1 MPVERFNLEEGQTN
15 ILSNEHWLRYEAVA
29 PLVKDKIVLDIA
41 CGSGYGTDYLAGRG
55 AKEIIGADINEASIR
70 RNQAYYHKTNLRFQT
85 ADALKLPFE
94 NNKFDLIISLE
105 TIEHFPVDKQDAF
118 LKELKRVLKQ
128 DGLVVLS
135 TPNAEASRIN
145 NPWHLKELVKSEF
158 SVLLKDNFASSYLYE
173 QGSALATFIKGN
185 GETQLTIT
193 GGFQAKYYLALAS
206 DRDINEQ
213 IATSAS
219 LNPLA
224 LSVKENHPL
233 MKAIDKV
240 YYQLNKLSIFKKIF
254 RYFSRLALKAKTE
267 K

>member
-1 MPVERFNLEEGQTN
+1 MPVERFNLEEGQAD
-15 ILSNEHWLRYEAVA
+15 ILSNEHWLRYEVVA
-29 PLVKDKIVLDIA
+29 PLIKDKVVLDIA

-55 AKEIIGADINEASIR
+55 AKEVIGSDINEATVR
-70 RNQAYYHKTNLRFQT
+70 RNQAYYHKTNLRFQA

-94 NNKFDLIISLE
+94 NDKFDVVVSLE
-105 TIEHFPVDKQDAF
+105 TIEHFSEDKQNDF
-118 LKELKRVLKQ
+118 LKELKRVLKPE
-128 DGLVVLS
+128 GLIVLS
-135 TPNAEASRIN
+135 TPNAEASRVK
-145 NPWHLKELVKSEF
+145 NPWHLKELVKDEF
-158 SVLLKDNFASSYLYE
+158 SSLLKDNFKNSRIYE

-254 RYFSRLALKAKTE
+254 RYFSRLALKAKAE